1 MLNDINVAPECQLTP
16 VKHKRRTRRTTCHA
30 VACAT
35 FVDFTLCP
43 TFLITHNFLQ
53 YYTYTDIDS
62 AAAKVHHLLQFTFN
76 WHNDSAHCC
85 GY

>member
-16 VKHKRRTRRTTCHA
+16 VKHNRLSTETHQTHNMPRF

-35 FVDFTLCP
+35 FAVDFTLCP

-53 YYTYTDIDS
+53 YYAYATWT
-62 AAAKVHHLLQFTFN
+62 AANK
-76 WHNDSAHCC
+76 
-85 GY
+85 